1 MGENS
6 KEAAETPP
14 AVLSAVASLTT
25 TAATDHLTESASTTA
40 TSTSSPPP
48 LPPREHLIVTAIKF
62 LNNPNVVRSAINK
75 KQAFL
80 RSKGLTEDEI
90 QIACE
95 RAGVFT
101 VDPKL
106 PSHTVI
112 SMGVESGGAANYAK
126 SGAYQL
132 QQRSSNFLTRMKDML
147 SSVAMLSGLMY
158 GVYWFY
164 KRFIEPLLFRDKKK
178 KSVTEE
184 LAELNASVTIKI
196 DTISSELTGIREELN
211 RVNQLNDRMKELT
224 SFKGDLDSIKG
235 LLLNRKQFAAPNL
248 PIVPPSIPAWQL
260 RSQQHQQPSSEGEH
274 DKNDDN
280 DTGSGSGSSENDV
293 VLKNSDSSLE
303 IM

>member
-25 TAATDHLTESASTTA
+25 TTDHLTESASTT
-40 TSTSSPPP
+40 SPQSPPP

-101 VDPKL
+101 ADPKL

-112 SMGVESGGAANYAK
+112 SMGVESGGASYAK
-126 SGAYQL
+126 SGASYQL
-132 QQRSSNFLTRMKDML
+132 QQRSSNFLTRMKDIL

-158 GVYWFY
+158 GAYWLY

-184 LAELNASVTIKI
+184 LAELNASVTVKI

-211 RVNQLNDRMKELT
+211 RVNQLNDKMKELT

-235 LLLNRKQFAAPNL
+235 LLLNRKQFASPNL

-274 DKNDDN
+274 DKIDDN

-303 IM
+303 IIS

>member
-1 MGENS
+1 MGENG

-25 TAATDHLTESASTTA
+25 TTGDPSESASTTSA
-40 TSTSSPPP
+40 SASPPP

-101 VDPKL
+101 GDPKL

-112 SMGVESGGAANYAK
+112 SMGVESGGSANYAK

-147 SSVAMLSGLMY
+147 SSVAMISGLMY

-178 KSVTEE
+178 KTVTEE
-184 LAELNASVTIKI
+184 LAELNASVTLKI
-196 DTISSELTGIREELN
+196 ETLSTELTGIREELN
-211 RVNQLNDRMKELT
+211 RVNQLNERMKELT

>member
-1 MGENS
+1 MGDSS

-14 AVLSAVASLTT
+14 ILSATASVTT
-25 TAATDHLTESASTTA
+25 TTTTDPPTGGSTTESQ
-40 TSTSSPPP
+40 PPP
-48 LPPREHLIVTAIKF
+48 LPPREHLIVTAVKF
-62 LNNPNVVRSAINK
+62 LNNPNIVRSAINK

-80 RSKGLTEDEI
+80 RSKGLTDDEI
-90 QIACE
+90 QIACD

-101 VDPKL
+101 GDPNQPL
-106 PSHTVI
+106 PSQTVI
-112 SMGVESGGAANYAK
+112 SMGVESSGPGYATAT
-126 SGAYQL
+126 GCHHPMQL
-132 QQRSSNFLTRMKDML
+132 RPTNFLSRMKDML

-164 KRFIEPLLFRDKKK
+164 KKFIEPLLFRDKKK
-178 KSVTEE
+178 KGVTEQ
-184 LAELNASVTIKI
+184 LNELNQTVTEKI
-196 DTISSELTGIREELN
+196 DTMHGELAKIKEELN
-211 RVNQLNDRMKELT
+211 RVNQFNTTVKN
-224 SFKGDLDSIKG
+224 FKGDLDSIKG

-248 PIVPPSIPAWQL
+248 PVVPPSIPAWQL

>member
-25 TAATDHLTESASTTA
+25 TTDHLTESASTT
-40 TSTSSPPP
+40 SPQSPPP

-101 VDPKL
+101 ADPKL

-112 SMGVESGGAANYAK
+112 SMGVESGGASYAK
-126 SGAYQL
+126 SGASYQL
-132 QQRSSNFLTRMKDML
+132 QQRSSNFLTRMKDIL

-158 GVYWFY
+158 GAYWLY

-178 KSVTEE
+178 KSITEE
-184 LAELNASVTIKI
+184 LAELNASVTVKI

-211 RVNQLNDRMKELT
+211 RVNQLNDKMKELT

-235 LLLNRKQFAAPNL
+235 LLLNRKQFASPNL

-303 IM
+303 IIS

>member
-1 MGENS
+1 MSEGGNDGA
-6 KEAAETPP
+6 EAPSAPP
-14 AVLSAVASLTT
+14 VLSAVASVTTT
-25 TAATDHLTESASTTA
+25 TADTGSIDSATA
-40 TSTSSPPP
+40 PPP

-101 VDPKL
+101 TDPAAL
-106 PSHTVI
+106 PTQTVI
-112 SMGVESGGAANYAK
+112 SMGVES
-126 SGAYQL
+126 SGAGYPKPSYQI
-132 QQRSSNFLTRMKDML
+132 QSRPNFLTRIKDML

-158 GVYWFY
+158 GVYLFY
-164 KRFIEPLLFRDKKK
+164 KKFIEPLLFRTKKK
-178 KSVTEE
+178 KSVTEQ
-184 LAELNASVTIKI
+184 LAELNQSVNTKI
-196 DTISSELTGIREELN
+196 DTLNGELVKIKEELN
-211 RVNQLNDRMKELT
+211 RVNQLNANMKELNN
-224 SFKGDLDSIKG
+224 FKGDLDSIKG